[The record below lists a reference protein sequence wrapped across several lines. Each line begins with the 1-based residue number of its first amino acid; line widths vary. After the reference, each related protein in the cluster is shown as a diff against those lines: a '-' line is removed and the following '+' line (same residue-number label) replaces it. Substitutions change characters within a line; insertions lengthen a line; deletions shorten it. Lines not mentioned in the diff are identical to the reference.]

1 MTTEIVTWKK
11 FFVFF
16 LIIFIIAVVLS
27 LLVTISQ
34 KVPLGEKVA
43 VVQVTGMIV
52 DAANTIEELK
62 GYSKDS
68 SVKAIV
74 LRINSPG
81 GAVAPAQEI
90 YHEILK
96 VKEKK
101 KVIASMGTVAASGG
115 YYIAAPA
122 DRIIANAGTL
132 TGSIGVI
139 MELPNVSGL
148 MEKIGVETQVIKSG
162 RHKDLASVFKSL
174 TPKERE
180 ILQTVLDDVHDQFIE
195 AVSNARGMKFED
207 IKKLADGRIFTGKKA
222 LELGLIDELG
232 NMEDA
237 IMLAGKLSGIEG
249 EPEVVTKKEKFSI
262 FDMLK
267 GQLPEKIFG
276 SAFSGIQLKYLLK
289 L

>member
-1 MTTEIVTWKK
+1 MKK
-11 FFVFF
+11 IIVFF
-16 LIIFIIAVVLS
+16 AIIFIIAVVLS
-27 LLVTISQ
+27 LLVTVSQ

-52 DAANTIEELK
+52 DAAKTIEELK
-62 GYSKDS
+62 DYAKDV

-90 YHEILK
+90 YNEILK

-101 KVIASMGTVAASGG
+101 KVIASMGAVAASGG

-122 DRIIANAGTL
+122 DRIVANAGTL

-148 MEKIGVETQVIKSG
+148 MEKIGVQTQVIKSG

-180 ILQTVLDDVHDQFIE
+180 ILQAVLDDVHDQFIE
-195 AVSNARGMKFED
+195 AVSRGRDMQFED

-237 IMLAGKLSGIEG
+237 IMLAGELTGIEG
-249 EPEVVTKKEKFSI
+249 EPEVVTRKEKFSI
-262 FDMLK
+262 FELLK

>member
-1 MTTEIVTWKK
+1 MKK
-11 FFVFF
+11 FIVFF
-16 LIIFIIAVVLS
+16 SVIFIIAVVLS
-27 LLVTISQ
+27 LLVTFSQ
-34 KVPLGEKVA
+34 KVTLGEKVA

-52 DAANTIEELK
+52 DASSTIEELK
-62 GYSKDS
+62 DYSKDA

-81 GAVAPAQEI
+81 GAVAPSQEI
-90 YHEILK
+90 YNEILK

-101 KVIASMGTVAASGG
+101 KVIASMGAVAASGG

-122 DRIIANAGTL
+122 DRIVANAGTL

-148 MEKIGVETQVIKSG
+148 MEKIGIQTQVIKSG

-180 ILQTVLDDVHDQFIE
+180 ILQAVLDDVHDQFIE
-195 AVSNARGMKFED
+195 AVSEARGMKFED
-207 IKKLADGRIFTGKKA
+207 VKKLADGRIFTGKKA

-232 NMEDA
+232 SMEDA
-237 IMLAGKLSGIEG
+237 IMVAGKLSGIKG
-249 EPEVVTKKEKFSI
+249 EPDVVTKEDKFSI

-267 GQLPEKIFG
+267 GQFPEKIFG
-276 SAFSGIQLKYLLK
+276 SVFSGVQIKYLLK

>member
-1 MTTEIVTWKK
+1 MKK

-16 LIIFIIAVVLS
+16 LIIFVIAVVLS
-27 LLVTISQ
+27 LLVTFSQ
-34 KVPLGEKVA
+34 RVPLGEKVA
-43 VVQVTGMIV
+43 VVEVTGMIV
-52 DAANTIEELK
+52 DSAGTIEELK
-62 GYSKDS
+62 DYAKDA

-90 YHEILK
+90 YDEILK
-96 VKEKK
+96 VKQKK
-101 KVIASMGTVAASGG
+101 KVVVSMGAVAASGG

-122 DRIIANAGTL
+122 DRIVANAGTL

-148 MEKIGVETQVIKSG
+148 MEKIGIQTQVIKSG
-162 RHKDLASVFKSL
+162 RHKDIASVFKEL

-180 ILQTVLDDVHDQFIE
+180 ILQAVLDDVHNQFIE
-195 AVSNARGMKFED
+195 AVSTARDMKFED
-207 IKKLADGRIFTGKKA
+207 IKKLADGRIFTGRKA

-237 IMLAGKLSGIEG
+237 IMVAGRLSGIKG
-249 EPEVVTKKEKFSI
+249 EPEVVTRKEKFSV
-262 FDMLK
+262 FDLLR
-267 GQLPEKIFG
+267 GQLPERIFG
-276 SAFSGIQLKYLLK
+276 SAFSGIELKYLLK

>member
-1 MTTEIVTWKK
+1 MKK

-16 LIIFIIAVVLS
+16 LIIFIIAIVLS
-27 LLVTISQ
+27 LLVTFSQ
-34 KVPLGEKVA
+34 RVPLGEKVA
-43 VVQVTGMIV
+43 VVEVTGMIV
-52 DAANTIEELK
+52 DSAGTIEELK
-62 GYSKDS
+62 DYAKDA

-90 YHEILK
+90 YDEILK
-96 VKEKK
+96 VKQKK
-101 KVIASMGTVAASGG
+101 KVVVSMGAVAASGG

-122 DRIIANAGTL
+122 DRIVANAGTL

-148 MEKIGVETQVIKSG
+148 MEKIGIQTQVIKSG
-162 RHKDLASVFKSL
+162 RHKDIASVFKEL

-180 ILQTVLDDVHDQFIE
+180 ILQAVLDDVHNQFIE
-195 AVSNARGMKFED
+195 AVSTARDMKFED
-207 IKKLADGRIFTGKKA
+207 IKKLADGRIFTGRKA

-237 IMLAGKLSGIEG
+237 IMVAGRLSGIKG
-249 EPEVVTKKEKFSI
+249 EPEVVTRKEKFSV
-262 FDMLK
+262 FDLLR
-267 GQLPEKIFG
+267 GQLPERIFG
-276 SAFSGIQLKYLLK
+276 SAFSGIELKYLLK

>member
-1 MTTEIVTWKK
+1 MKK

-27 LLVTISQ
+27 LLVTFSQ
-34 KVPLGEKVA
+34 RVPLGEKVA
-43 VVQVTGMIV
+43 VVEVTGMIV
-52 DAANTIEELK
+52 DSAGTIEELK
-62 GYSKDS
+62 DYAKDA

-90 YHEILK
+90 YNEILK
-96 VKEKK
+96 VKQKK
-101 KVIASMGTVAASGG
+101 KVVASMGAVAASGG

-122 DRIIANAGTL
+122 DRIVANAGTL

-148 MEKIGVETQVIKSG
+148 MEKIGIQTQVIKSG
-162 RHKDLASVFKSL
+162 RHKDMASVFKEL

-180 ILQTVLDDVHDQFIE
+180 ILQAVLDDVHNQFIE
-195 AVSNARGMKFED
+195 AVSTGRDMKFED
-207 IKKLADGRIFTGKKA
+207 IKKLADGRIFTGRKA

-237 IMLAGKLSGIEG
+237 IMVAGRLSGIKG
-249 EPEVVTKKEKFSI
+249 EPEVVTRKEKFSV
-262 FDMLK
+262 FDLLR
-267 GQLPEKIFG
+267 GQLPERIFG
-276 SAFSGIQLKYLLK
+276 SAFSGIELKYLLK

>member
-1 MTTEIVTWKK
+1 MKK
-11 FFVFF
+11 IFVFF
-16 LIIFIIAVVLS
+16 AIIFIIAVVLS
-27 LLVTISQ
+27 LLVTFSQ

-43 VVQVTGMIV
+43 VVEVTGMIV
-52 DAANTIEELK
+52 DASNTIEELK
-62 GYSKDS
+62 DYAKDT
-68 SVKAIV
+68 SVKAII

-90 YHEILK
+90 YNEIVK

-101 KVIASMGTVAASGG
+101 KVVVSMGAVAASGG

-122 DRIIANAGTL
+122 DRIVANPGTL

-148 MEKIGVETQVIKSG
+148 MEKIGIETQVIKSG

-180 ILQTVLDDVHDQFIE
+180 ILQAVLDDVHNQFIE
-195 AVSNARGMKFED
+195 AVSQARNMKFED
-207 IKKLADGRIFTGKKA
+207 IKELADGRIFTGKMA

-237 IMLAGKLSGIEG
+237 IMIAGKLSGITG
-249 EPEVVTKKEKFSI
+249 EPHVVTRKEKFSI

-267 GQLPEKIFG
+267 GQLREKLFG

>member
-1 MTTEIVTWKK
+1 MKK
-11 FFVFF
+11 IFVFF
-16 LIIFIIAVVLS
+16 SVIFIIAVVLS
-27 LLVTISQ
+27 LLVTLSQ
-34 KVPLGEKVA
+34 KVTLGEKVA

-52 DAANTIEELK
+52 DASSTIEELK
-62 GYSKDS
+62 EYSKDA

-81 GAVAPAQEI
+81 GAVAPSQEI
-90 YHEILK
+90 YKEILK
-96 VKEKK
+96 VKKKK
-101 KVIASMGTVAASGG
+101 KVIASMGAVAASGG

-122 DRIIANAGTL
+122 DRIVANAGTL

-148 MEKIGVETQVIKSG
+148 MEKIGIQTQVIKSG

-174 TPKERE
+174 TPQERE
-180 ILQTVLDDVHDQFIE
+180 ILQEVLDDVHYQFIE
-195 AVSNARGMKFED
+195 AVSTARGMKFEE

-222 LELGLIDELG
+222 LELGLVDELG

-237 IMLAGKLSGIEG
+237 IMIAGKLGGIEG
-249 EPEVVTKKEKFSI
+249 EPDVVTKKEKFSI

-267 GQLPEKIFG
+267 GQFPEKIFG
-276 SAFSGIQLKYLLK
+276 SVFSGVQLKYLLK

>member
-1 MTTEIVTWKK
+1 MKK
-11 FFVFF
+11 FFIFF
-16 LIIFIIAVVLS
+16 SVIFIIAVILS
-27 LLVTISQ
+27 LLVTFSQ
-34 KVPLGEKVA
+34 TVPLGEKVA

-52 DAANTIEELK
+52 DAEETIRELK
-62 GYSKDS
+62 DYGKDA
-68 SVKAIV
+68 SVKAII

-81 GAVAPAQEI
+81 GAVAPSQEI
-90 YHEILK
+90 YSEILK
-96 VKEKK
+96 LKQKK
-101 KVIASMGTVAASGG
+101 KVIASMGAVAASGG

-122 DRIIANAGTL
+122 DKIVANAGTL

-148 MEKIGVETQVIKSG
+148 MEKIGIETQVIKSG

-180 ILQTVLDDVHDQFIE
+180 ILQDVLDDVHTQFIE
-195 AVSNARGMKFED
+195 AVSTARNMKVED
-207 IKKLADGRIFTGKKA
+207 IRKLADGRIFTGRKA
-222 LELGLIDELG
+222 LELGLVDELG

-237 IMLAGKLSGIEG
+237 IMVAGKLAGIEG
-249 EPEVVTKKEKFSI
+249 EPEVVTKKETFSV

-276 SAFSGIQLKYLLK
+276 SAFSGIELKYLLK

>member
-1 MTTEIVTWKK
+1 MKK
-11 FFVFF
+11 IIVFF
-16 LIIFIIAVVLS
+16 AIIFIIAVVLS
-27 LLVTISQ
+27 LLVTVSQ

-52 DAANTIEELK
+52 DAAKTIEELK
-62 GYSKDS
+62 DYAKDV

-90 YHEILK
+90 YNEILK

-101 KVIASMGTVAASGG
+101 KVIASMGAVAASGG

-122 DRIIANAGTL
+122 DRIVANAGTL

-148 MEKIGVETQVIKSG
+148 MEKIGIQTQVIKSG

-180 ILQTVLDDVHDQFIE
+180 ILQAVLDDVHDQFIE
-195 AVSNARGMKFED
+195 AVSRGRNMQFED

-237 IMLAGKLSGIEG
+237 IMLAGELTGIEG
-249 EPEVVTKKEKFSI
+249 EPEVVTRKEKFSI
-262 FDMLK
+262 FELLK

>member
-1 MTTEIVTWKK
+1 MKK
-11 FFVFF
+11 FFIFF
-16 LIIFIIAVVLS
+16 SIVFIIAVVLS
-27 LLVTISQ
+27 LIVTFSQ
-34 KVPLGEKVA
+34 KVSLGEKVA

-52 DAANTIEELK
+52 DAESTIEELK
-62 GYSKDS
+62 DYSKDA

-90 YHEILK
+90 YNEILK

-101 KVIASMGTVAASGG
+101 KVIASMGAVAASGG

-122 DRIIANAGTL
+122 DRIVANAGTL

-148 MEKIGVETQVIKSG
+148 MEKIGIQTQVIKSG

-174 TPKERE
+174 TPQERE
-180 ILQTVLDDVHDQFIE
+180 ILQAVLDDVHDQFIE
-195 AVSNARGMKFED
+195 AVSEARNMKFED

-232 NMEDA
+232 SMEDA
-237 IMLAGKLSGIEG
+237 IMIAGKLSGIKG
-249 EPEVVTKKEKFSI
+249 EPEVVTRKEAFSI

-267 GQLPEKIFG
+267 GQFPEKLFG
-276 SAFSGIQLKYLLK
+276 SAFTGIQLKYLLK

>member
-1 MTTEIVTWKK
+1 MKK
-11 FFVFF
+11 IFVFF
-16 LIIFIIAVVLS
+16 SIIFIIAVVLS
-27 LLVTISQ
+27 LLVTFSQ
-34 KVPLGEKVA
+34 KVSLGEKVA
-43 VVQVTGMIV
+43 VIEVTGMIV
-52 DAANTIEELK
+52 DASNTIDELK
-62 GYSKDS
+62 DYAKDA
-68 SVKAIV
+68 SVKAII

-90 YHEILK
+90 YNEILK

-101 KVIASMGTVAASGG
+101 KVIVSMGAVAASGG

-122 DRIIANAGTL
+122 DRIVANPGTL

-148 MEKIGVETQVIKSG
+148 MEKIGIQTQVIKSG

-174 TPKERE
+174 TPQERE
-180 ILQTVLDDVHDQFIE
+180 ILQAVLDDVHDQFIE
-195 AVSNARGMKFED
+195 AVSQARDMKFDD

-237 IMLAGKLSGIEG
+237 IMIAGKLSGITG
-249 EPEVVTKKEKFSI
+249 EPHVVTRKEKFSI
-262 FDMLK
+262 FDLLK
-267 GQLPEKIFG
+267 GQFPEKLFG

-289 L
+289 F

>member
-1 MTTEIVTWKK
+1 MKK

-16 LIIFIIAVVLS
+16 SVIFIIAVVLS
-27 LLVTISQ
+27 LLVTLSQ
-34 KVPLGEKVA
+34 KVTLGEKVA
-43 VVQVTGMIV
+43 VVHVTGMIV
-52 DAANTIEELK
+52 DASSTIEELK
-62 GYSKDS
+62 DYSKDA

-81 GAVAPAQEI
+81 GAVAPSQEI
-90 YHEILK
+90 YKEILK
-96 VKEKK
+96 VKKKK
-101 KVIASMGTVAASGG
+101 KVIASMGAVAASGG

-122 DRIIANAGTL
+122 DRIVANAGTL

-148 MEKIGVETQVIKSG
+148 MEKIGIQTQVIKSG

-174 TPKERE
+174 TPQERE
-180 ILQTVLDDVHDQFIE
+180 ILQEVLDDVHYQFIE
-195 AVSNARGMKFED
+195 AVSTARGMKYEE

-222 LELGLIDELG
+222 LELGLVDELG

-237 IMLAGKLSGIEG
+237 IMIAGKLSGIEG
-249 EPEVVTKKEKFSI
+249 EPDVVTKKEKFSI

-267 GQLPEKIFG
+267 GQFPEKIFG
-276 SAFSGIQLKYLLK
+276 SVFSGVQLKYLLK

>member
-1 MTTEIVTWKK
+1 MKK
-11 FFVFF
+11 FLVFF
-16 LIIFIIAVVLS
+16 FIIFIIAVVLS
-27 LLVTISQ
+27 LLVTFSQ
-34 KVPLGEKVA
+34 RVPLGEKVA
-43 VVQVTGMIV
+43 VIEVTGMIV

-62 GYSKDS
+62 DYSKDA

-90 YHEILK
+90 YDEILK

-101 KVIASMGTVAASGG
+101 KVVASMGAVAASGG

-122 DRIIANAGTL
+122 DRIVANAGTL

-148 MEKIGVETQVIKSG
+148 MEKIGIQTQVIKSG
-162 RHKDLASVFKSL
+162 RHKDLASVFKEL

-180 ILQTVLDDVHDQFIE
+180 ILQAVLDDVHNQFIE
-195 AVSNARGMKFED
+195 AVSTARGMKFED
-207 IKKLADGRIFTGKKA
+207 IKELADGRIFTGRKA

-237 IMLAGKLSGIEG
+237 IMVAGRLSGIKG
-249 EPEVVTKKEKFSI
+249 EPEVVTRKEKFSV
-262 FDMLK
+262 FDLLR
-267 GQLPEKIFG
+267 GQLPERIFG
-276 SAFSGIQLKYLLK
+276 SAFSGIELKYLLK